1 MVYENGNPIIR
12 IGKGISVALKAEEN
26 RITVHTDRP
35 DTLSDFIIEADF
47 FIELVEQGELTLNG
61 VTIPLNG
68 ASLTDLQE
76 RKKTLNTA
84 RMLKRCWII

>member
-1 MVYENGNPIIR
+1 MDVPIDKVTNAIISKPVDGEVRIKDRRFFSAYRVVYENGNPIIR

-47 FIELVEQGELTLNG
+47 L
-61 VTIPLNG
+61 
-68 ASLTDLQE
+68 
-76 RKKTLNTA
+76 
-84 RMLKRCWII
+84 